1 MIETILRIT
10 KGGIPLAADLHAHTY
25 YSDAADSPETLV
37 NLALKQGLS
46 ALAVTDHDTF
56 EGNRHARELAK
67 GTNLTI
73 IPGVEVSTFDYQRG
87 NKAHLLVYYPKYI
100 DGLQMYFDFV
110 GEKRRRAGEIMAERA
125 VKRYGLRFRDIDEYA
140 RHSGVIFKQHIMAA
154 MIDDEQ
160 ADSIYGDKY
169 DELFGEN
176 GTCIEPILH
185 TETREIIVECRRSG
199 GTVVMAHPGTYHGV
213 PLMKELAEKGLIDGI
228 ELHHPRNS
236 PAIMEEIRHT
246 AAQFGLFIT
255 GGSDYHGAFDS
266 KPTSLGD
273 FTVDDT
279 AVRLLER
286 KEG

>member
-1 MIETILRIT
+1 M
-10 KGGIPLAADLHAHTY
+10 AADLHAHTY
-25 YSDAADSPETLV
+25 FSDAADSPQTLV
-37 NLALKQGLS
+37 KLALERGLTT
-46 ALAVTDHDTF
+46 LAVTDHDTF
-56 EGNRHARELAK
+56 EGNKRARELAK
-67 GTNLTI
+67 GTGLTI
-73 IPGVEVSTFDYQRG
+73 VPGVEVSTYDYQRG
-87 NKAHLLVYYPKYI
+87 HKAHLLVYYPKHTEV
-100 DGLQMYFDFV
+100 LQMYFDFV

-154 MIDDEQ
+154 MMDDGQ
-160 ADSIYGDKY
+160 ADGIYGKKY
-169 DELFGEN
+169 EELFGEN

-185 TETREIIVECRRSG
+185 TETREIITECRRSG

-228 ELHHPRNS
+228 ELHHPRNP
-236 PAIMEEIRHT
+236 PAVMEEIKKT
-246 AAQFGLFIT
+246 AAHFGLFIT

-266 KPTSLGD
+266 KPTRLGD

-279 AVRLLER
+279 VVRLLDR